1 MGVTMTRQ
9 RATFGK
15 LQRERDKQAKA
26 AAKRDRRQ
34 AESLEPAEEETRPVP
49 GASSEGSATALLEL
63 IAETHRRFE
72 NGEISFESFEE
83 QKAELLSRL
92 PIE

>member
-1 MGVTMTRQ
+1 MSRQ

-26 AAKRDRRQ
+26 KAKRERRQ
-34 AESLEPAEEETRPVP
+34 ATAEEAEQADQEQTQ
-49 GASSEGSATALLEL
+49 ASGESEQTLIDLIGSL
-63 IAETHRRFE
+63 HQRFE
-72 NGEISFESFEE
+72 NHEISLESYEE

-92 PIE
+92 AVD

>member
-1 MGVTMTRQ
+1 MSRQ

-26 AAKRDRRQ
+26 TAKRERRRAAAEQTEEAERAPDPAAK
-34 AESLEPAEEETRPVP
+34 ESAPV
-49 GASSEGSATALLEL
+49 LIDL
-63 IAETHRRFE
+63 IAELHQRFE
-72 NGEISFESFEE
+72 NAEISLETYEE

-92 PIE
+92 PID

>member
-1 MGVTMTRQ
+1 MSRQ

-26 AAKRDRRQ
+26 KAKRELRQ
-34 AESLEPAEEETRPVP
+34 AAAEEAGPVTPERPPVD
-49 GASSEGSATALLEL
+49 GESAQVVIDQVAAL
-63 IAETHRRFE
+63 HQRFE
-72 NGEISFESFEE
+72 NDEIPLETYEE

-92 PIE
+92 SVD

>member
-1 MGVTMTRQ
+1 MSRQ

-26 AAKRDRRQ
+26 TAKRERRRAAAEQTEGADRDPGP
-34 AESLEPAEEETRPVP
+34 ASTESAPV
-49 GASSEGSATALLEL
+49 LIDL
-63 IAETHRRFE
+63 IADLHQRFE
-72 NGEISFESFEE
+72 NAEISLETYEE

-92 PIE
+92 PID

>member
-1 MGVTMTRQ
+1 MSRQ

-26 AAKRDRRQ
+26 KAKRERRQ
-34 AESLEPAEEETRPVP
+34 ATAEEADEAGQDQPQ
-49 GASSEGSATALLEL
+49 ASEQSAQAVIDLVAGL
-63 IAETHRRFE
+63 HQRFE
-72 NGEISFESFEE
+72 NHEISFETYEE

-92 PIE
+92 RVD

>member
-34 AESLEPAEEETRPVP
+34 AESLEPPEEETRPTP
-49 GASSEGSATALLEL
+49 TASSDGSATALLEQ